1 MSQFAQDGSSLYLWS
16 WSPLDQLQK
25 RPSGLME
32 PRQDNLGGLFNYISF
47 WQRQR
52 EMLVPAS
59 PPFLLPLTPW
69 VIVIQ
74 QQVGSRLDCDLP
86 GVESPVVGVAVS
98 PSSGQ
103 ELEQGGEVGRG
114 SWVDGEPDSSRRP
127 AVLPRSG
134 LTAGQWE
141 VGVRRGRGDAPPPRS
156 MPWYV
161 RDGGV
166 PATGYLNCFSPYSAA
181 KNTKRLC

>member
-69 VIVIQ
+69 AIVIQ

-114 SWVDGEPDSSRRP
+114 SWVDGEPDSSCP
-127 AVLPRSG
+127 AQVRIYCRAVGGGCPPSTPLHALVCEGWGSPSHWIPKLLLTIFSG
-134 LTAGQWE
+134 
-141 VGVRRGRGDAPPPRS
+141 
-156 MPWYV
+156 
-161 RDGGV
+161 
-166 PATGYLNCFSPYSAA
+166 
-181 KNTKRLC
+181 